1 MKMQKMTYS
10 IDIKA
15 PQEKVWDTML
25 KPETYPQWTKAFSEH
40 SEFIGQWKKGERM
53 KFIDKDLGG
62 TVALLETVEAPS
74 LVVAKHVAM
83 INDQG
88 AEETTG
94 PITENWVGT
103 MEIYRLNKNKSGT
116 HLEVEI
122 DCHPDF
128 EKMFSVAWPKA
139 LNDLKR
145 IVEQ

>member
-62 TVALLETVEAPS
+62 TVALLETV
-74 LVVAKHVAM
+74 
-83 INDQG
+83 
-88 AEETTG
+88 
-94 PITENWVGT
+94 
-103 MEIYRLNKNKSGT
+103 
-116 HLEVEI
+116 
-122 DCHPDF
+122 
-128 EKMFSVAWPKA
+128 
-139 LNDLKR
+139 
-145 IVEQ
+145 